1 MPELF
6 LYLLSIISFCAS
18 PSYCLLP
25 LAYQSVSSRLCQL
38 SFQALWPSSSTFSV
52 SDLFL
57 FSSLSLSSHWHFSF
71 SCLFLPLSRSLYH
84 QLPPPPPSH
93 YPPARLTHTHT
104 LSLFPHSYS
113 TCVSLLGVAWGN
125 QIHLQIHLFIL
136 LIPTSTQGLI
146 LFSILLLSV
155 VFFSV
160 VVVSK

>member
-52 SDLFL
+52 SALFL

-84 QLPPPPPSH
+84 QLPPPPIPLPPRPSH
-93 YPPARLTHTHT
+93 THTHT
-104 LSLFPHSYS
+104 LSLSSFIFHLCQSPWSCLRESNPPSNSSFYSSYS
-113 TCVSLLGVAWGN
+113 HFDSRSYSFLYSSPLCS
-125 QIHLQIHLFIL
+125 
-136 LIPTSTQGLI
+136 
-146 LFSILLLSV
+146 
-155 VFFSV
+155 VFFCCCCE
-160 VVVSK
+160 